1 MKTKALSI
9 VLSVL
14 MFFTVALPVNIWA
27 EDNDTSDYVEEQTA
41 EVVEETEITDELEDV
56 QNETEVS
63 VTDEETDELNE
74 TVPGESEEIEVTE
87 DENTALLNALK
98 SI

>member
-41 EVVEETEITDELEDV
+41 EVV
-56 QNETEVS
+56 
-63 VTDEETDELNE
+63 
-74 TVPGESEEIEVTE
+74 
-87 DENTALLNALK
+87 
-98 SI
+98 